1 MWDARLEA
9 IRDRKLNEMI
19 IFAAMVRAEP
29 SKRHEFVAIIE
40 MLDKDLDLVEALAEN
55 GPIPKTE
62 PIEFE
67 SYRSRLSKL
76 ELMDEYCLDSCRKGE
91 NDFGPIICKEHMT
104 TSVAV
109 KQKPEAPAVIP
120 DYPKPVQVQ
129 EESEVEAPEKPSPI
143 PIHAIN
149 QDMPE
154 VIPPEK
160 PASMTEVE
168 SNEEAAEAE
177 PEPVREPAGSE
188 EGIYDIILSIED
200 AVTLKR
206 AREMKDSKVDLFI
219 DREMNGHFDDDAC
232 EDVITFL
239 KTDIRLIDLI
249 LSINVSSKEDIES
262 KVKAIV
268 DLVASADEPRHQNLY
283 FNALNGEERKLEGEY
298 NEALKRLEKVIAERY
313 SHVLEEK
320 ESSLFFA

>member
-19 IFAAMVRAEP
+19 IFAAMVRTEP
-29 SKRHEFVAIIE
+29 LKRHEFVTIIG

-55 GPIPKTE
+55 GSIPKTE

-109 KQKPEAPAVIP
+109 KHKSESPAVIP

-129 EESEVEAPEKPSPI
+129 EESGVEAPEKPSPI

-154 VIPPEK
+154 AIPPEK
-160 PASMTEVE
+160 PVSMPEVE
-168 SNEEAAEAE
+168 SKAESAGAD
-177 PEPVREPAGSE
+177 PESVKESSGSE

-206 AREMKDSKVDLFI
+206 AREMKDLKVDLFI
-219 DREMNGHFDDDAC
+219 DREMNGHFDDDVC

-239 KTDIRLIDLI
+239 KTDMKLIDLI

-268 DLVASADEPRHQNLY
+268 DFVASADEPRHQNIY
-283 FNALNGEERKLEGEY
+283 INALNGEERKLEGEY

-313 SHVLEEK
+313 SHVLDEN
-320 ESSLFFA
+320 ESSLFFV